1 MQKQAKMNEGRLY
14 GQGIGFPPRI
24 GSDGRVAWSAGP
36 ANIRDSI
43 RVILLTEPGER
54 VMLRSFGGGLQR
66 FLFEPNIVTTH
77 RLIRQHIT
85 QALERWEPRIRLQSV
100 IVEPDPEDP
109 QAAVVTI
116 NYKLVTTGTG
126 DRISLTMQLTG

>member
-77 RLIRQHIT
+77 RLIQQHIV

-100 IVEPDPEDP
+100 IVEPDIEDS

>member
-1 MQKQAKMNEGRLY
+1 MQTQAKMNEGRLF

-54 VMLRSFGGGLQR
+54 LMLPSFGGGLQR

-77 RLIRQHIT
+77 RLIQQHIT
-85 QALERWEPRIRLQSV
+85 QALEHWEPRIRLQSV
-100 IVEPDPEDP
+100 IVEPDAGDP
-109 QAAVVTI
+109 QAAVITI
-116 NYKLVTTGTG
+116 DYKLVATGAG
-126 DRISLTMQLTG
+126 DRISMTMKLTG

>member
-1 MQKQAKMNEGRLY
+1 MLKQTKKNEGRLF
-14 GQGIGFPPRI
+14 GRGIGFPPRI

-43 RVILLTEPGER
+43 RIILLTEPGER

-77 RLIRQHIT
+77 RLIQEHIT
-85 QALERWEPRIRLQSV
+85 RALERWEPRIKLKSV
-100 IVEPDPEDP
+100 FVEPDANDS

-116 NYKLVTTGTG
+116 EYKLVTTGAG

>member
-1 MQKQAKMNEGRLY
+1 MQKQKKMSEGQLF

-24 GSDGRVAWSAGP
+24 GTDGRVAWTAGP

-43 RVILLTEPGER
+43 RIILLTEPGER

-77 RLIRQHIT
+77 RLIQQHIT
-85 QALERWEPRIRLQSV
+85 QALERWEPRIKLTSV
-100 IVEPDPEDP
+100 IVEPDASDP
-109 QAAVVTI
+109 QAAVITI
-116 NYKLVTTGTG
+116 NYKLVTTGAG